1 MKLCPECGNDCI
13 EYELRRW
20 GMCIS
25 CRIPDLDSQ
34 ETGEDK

>member
-25 CRIPDLDSQ
+25 CK
-34 ETGEDK
+34 TGEDE